1 MSEQKLTDQNKVEEV
16 VAEEEVCD
24 NAPNTK
30 ECMKRMIEAFSDCD

>member
-1 MSEQKLTDQNKVEEV
+1 MSEQKLTEQSKVEEV
-16 VAEEEVCD
+16 SEEEICD